1 MADPTAVLFDIDGT
15 LVDSNF
21 LHVEAWD
28 YAFTSTGLNVP
39 AWRIQQAIGA
49 DSNELLDQLI
59 GDEPKST
66 RDDVKGLHDKRYKQL
81 APRLKILD
89 GAQEIVAELAGRGIR
104 VVLATSAP
112 RQELDRLLTL
122 LNIDDD
128 TYAVT
133 SAEDVKKAKPAPD
146 IIAAALNKGGVDANH
161 AVLVGDSVWDIKAA
175 TIAGVTSIGLLSGGT
190 AEALLR
196 EAGAA
201 EVYDDV
207 ATLLG
212 SLDSSALARLLDP
225 ESVTS

>member
-28 YAFTSTGLNVP
+28 YAFTSAGLHVP

-66 RDDVKGLHDKRYKQL
+66 RDQVTGLHDKRYKQL

-89 GAQEIVAELAGRGIR
+89 GAQEIVAELAGRGTR
-104 VVLATSAP
+104 VVLATSAS

-122 LNIDDD
+122 LNIGDD

-146 IIAAALNKGGVDANH
+146 IIAVALHKAGVDADQ
-161 AVLVGDSVWDIKAA
+161 AILVGDSVWDIKAA
-175 TIAGVTSIGLLSGGT
+175 TTAGVTSIGLLSGGT
-190 AEALLR
+190 ADALLR

-212 SLDSSALARLLDP
+212 SLETSALTRLLDP
-225 ESVTS
+225 ERVTS

>member
-49 DSNELLDQLI
+49 DSNELLDQLV

-66 RDDVKGLHDKRYKQL
+66 RDEVKGLHDKRYKQL

-89 GAQEIVAELAGRGIR
+89 GAQEFVAELAGRGTR

-112 RQELDRLLTL
+112 QQELTRLLAL

-133 SAEDVKKAKPAPD
+133 SAEDVKRPSPPP
-146 IIAAALNKGGVDANH
+146 
-161 AVLVGDSVWDIKAA
+161 
-175 TIAGVTSIGLLSGGT
+175 TSSP
-190 AEALLR
+190 
-196 EAGAA
+196 
-201 EVYDDV
+201 
-207 ATLLG
+207 
-212 SLDSSALARLLDP
+212 SP
-225 ESVTS
+225 

>member
-15 LVDSNF
+15 LVDSSF

-28 YAFTSTGLNVP
+28 YAFTSAGLNVP

-59 GDEPKST
+59 GDEPKTT
-66 RDDVKGLHDKRYKQL
+66 RDEVKSLHEKRYKQL
-81 APRLKILD
+81 APRLKLLD
-89 GAQEIVAELAGRGIR
+89 GAQELVAELAGRGIR

-112 RQELDRLLTL
+112 QQELDRLLAL

-133 SAEDVKKAKPAPD
+133 SADDVKKAKPAPD
-146 IIAAALNKGGVDANH
+146 IVSVALHKGGVDADQ
-161 AVLVGDSVWDIKAA
+161 AILVGDSVWDIRAA
-175 TIAGVTSIGLLSGGT
+175 TTAGVTSIGLLSGGT
-190 AEALLR
+190 GEALLR

-212 SLDSSALARLLDP
+212 SLKTSAIARLGDP
-225 ESVTS
+225 ERVTS

>member
-28 YAFTSTGLNVP
+28 YAFTSAGLNVP

-49 DSNELLDQLI
+49 DSNELFDQLI
-59 GDEPKST
+59 GDEPKT
-66 RDDVKGLHDKRYKQL
+66 TKDEVKSLHDKRYKQL
-81 APRLKILD
+81 APRLKIIDRAREL
-89 GAQEIVAELAGRGIR
+89 VVELAGRGIR

-112 RQELDRLLTL
+112 QQELDRLLTL
-122 LNIDDD
+122 LNVDDD

-146 IIAAALNKGGVDANH
+146 IIAVALNKGGVDANH
-161 AVLVGDSVWDIKAA
+161 AVLVGDSVWDIQAA
-175 TIAGVTSIGLLSGGT
+175 TAAGVTAIGLLSGGT

-196 EAGAA
+196 EAGAV

-212 SLDSSALARLLDP
+212 SLETSAFARLLDP
-225 ESVTS
+225 ERATS